1 LSKSPKDVLGVEFA
15 NFKIG
20 RAAECYRTC
29 MAKSFPKPL
38 RTLYRGC
45 GTRTSKRFTS
55 DDAAID
61 VIERH
66 DHELGNFGHTPFLPN
81 TAQRQP
87 RRRHFG
93 LFSLMNAALHIL
105 IQITGCAWHYLRYTK
120 VTYSKAANAAVGDLS
135 SLQLQYARPFTNS
148 PINDGLVAFF

>member
-1 LSKSPKDVLGVEFA
+1 MLGVEFA
-15 NFKIG
+15 NFKIS

-45 GTRTSKRFTS
+45 GTRTSNRFTS

-66 DHELGNFGHTPFLPN
+66 DHELGNFGYTPFLPN
-81 TAQRQP
+81 RNARGDSRAAGTLASQLNERSDSHCDLNHGMRLALLALNQSHLLIEADAGP
-87 RRRHFG
+87 R
-93 LFSLMNAALHIL
+93 L
-105 IQITGCAWHYLRYTK
+105 
-120 VTYSKAANAAVGDLS
+120 
-135 SLQLQYARPFTNS
+135 
-148 PINDGLVAFF
+148 